1 MIDWSKGL
9 IDLSNVRLFV
19 VGVISI
25 IKSESIIF
33 ATSLTNTFWSVL
45 YYCSVLEQ
53 HVFTSD
59 LWNHSAYI
67 LSFCTPSFVFGHPEH
82 LGHISHTKNSPRCS
96 GCVFGV
102 SFERPP
108 PFILRQ
114 TRSTEGINYSNQAPR
129 L

>member
-33 ATSLTNTFWSVL
+33 ATSLTNTFWSEL

-82 LGHISHTKNSPRCS
+82 LGHISHTKNSPRPE
-96 GCVFGV
+96 VFRMRVWGLIRTTAA
-102 SFERPP
+102 FYFATNKEH
-108 PFILRQ
+108 
-114 TRSTEGINYSNQAPR
+114 
-129 L
+129 